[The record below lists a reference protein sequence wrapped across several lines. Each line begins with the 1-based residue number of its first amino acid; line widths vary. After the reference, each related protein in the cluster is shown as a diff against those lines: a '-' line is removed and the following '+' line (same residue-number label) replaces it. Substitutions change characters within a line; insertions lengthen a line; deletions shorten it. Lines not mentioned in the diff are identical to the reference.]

1 MKRLIL
7 ILVSVGFLLC
17 FCGCSDDNVV
27 RIAHKNYT
35 EQRIAGQM
43 LAILLEDRGYKTK
56 VSELGG
62 SMLCFNALRSN
73 KIDLYPEYTST
84 MYSAFLNQTERIEHE
99 KISDYVRENMDAQ
112 FGITMLSPFGWNNTY
127 TIAVTSKNADKQNL
141 KDISDIVPL
150 SESLIIGS
158 DSEFVVREDGLI
170 GMQRIYGIKEFKKTA
185 IMDSGLMYN
194 ALVQGDVDTIA
205 AFSTDGRLAKYNL
218 VTLEDDKE
226 SFMPFYCVPILDKE
240 FAQKNPEIVA
250 ILEET
255 QNRWTN
261 AEMQQYNLRV
271 DEGED
276 VRNVARQMLI
286 DKGL

>member
-17 FCGCSDDNVV
+17 FCGCSDDNVI

-218 VTLEDDKE
+218 VTLEDDKK

>member
-7 ILVSVGFLLC
+7 ILALVGFLLC
-17 FCGCSDDNVV
+17 CCGCSDENVV

-43 LAILLEDRGYKTK
+43 LAILLQSRGYKTK

-84 MYSAFLNQTERIEHE
+84 MYSAFLNQTDRIAHE

-127 TIAVTSKNADKQNL
+127 TIAVTRENAEKQNL
-141 KDISDIVPL
+141 KTISDIVPL
-150 SESLIIGS
+150 SKSLIIGS

-170 GMQRIYGIKEFKKTA
+170 GMQRIYDIKEFKKTA

-205 AFSTDGRLAKYNL
+205 AFSTDGRLAKYDL

-226 SFMPFYCVPILDKE
+226 SFFPFYCVPILSKE
-240 FAQKNPEIVA
+240 FAQNNPEIVA
-250 ILEET
+250 ILQET

-276 VRNVARQMLI
+276 VATVARQMLS